1 MVSFLKEVLSMPLLW
16 IAAAL
21 VLLSLTAAYV
31 CYRMAFYAPA
41 RKPVGPDEYPIPEGS
56 IYEPFREQ
64 MVAWMKE
71 CRAMDREDVSITS
84 FDGLTLRGYFYEYA
98 PGAPIELMMH
108 GYRGDAERDLCG
120 GVQRCFEMKRSV
132 LLVDQRGC
140 GRSDGHVI
148 SFGIN
153 EHRDCLDWAR
163 YLNKRFGKDVP
174 IILTGISMG
183 AATVMIAAGQDVPEN
198 VVGVIADC
206 GYTSAKEII
215 QKVIQ
220 DLHLPPK
227 LSYPFVKLGARLF
240 GHFDLESYSP
250 IDAMKSCKVPV
261 FFVHGESDDFVPCD
275 MSRACS
281 KACAKE
287 NILLT
292 VPGAGHGLAYLIGKQ
307 AYFDALE
314 PLHFPAYEN

>member
-1 MVSFLKEVLSMPLLW
+1 MPFLGIAIGIAVLIL
-16 IAAAL
+16 I
-21 VLLSLTAAYV
+21 VAYI

-41 RKPVGPDEYPIPEGS
+41 RKPAGPDEYPIPEGS

-71 CRAMDREDVSITS
+71 CRAMNREDVSITS

-108 GYRGDAERDLCG
+108 GYRGESERDLCG
-120 GVQRCFEMKRSV
+120 GVQRAFAMKRSV

-148 SFGIN
+148 TFGIR
-153 EHRDCLDWAR
+153 EHRDCLSWAQ
-163 YLNKRFGKDVP
+163 YLNDRFAVP

-183 AATVMIAAGQDVPEN
+183 AATVMITAGQELPEH

-215 QKVIQ
+215 QKVIRQ
-220 DLHLPPK
+220 MHLPPK
-227 LSYPFVKLGARLF
+227 LSYPFVQLGARLF
-240 GHFDLESYSP
+240 GKFDLDSYSP

-261 FFVHGESDDFVPCD
+261 FFVHGEDDDFVPCD

-281 KACAKE
+281 QACAKE
-287 NILLT
+287 NVLHT
-292 VPGAGHGLAYLIGKQ
+292 VPGAGHGLAYLVDPEGYMEAATK
-307 AYFDALE
+307 
-314 PLHFPAYEN
+314 LHFPACEN